1 LNAVMWLPIHM
12 AGDHVTLS
20 HERCQ
25 DRPIARN
32 HAPSHKNEWQKPK
45 CPPGKHVAP
54 LTNPCGFERC
64 QAPHSWPRCRPDTR
78 PADKGYDV
86 RRCCGYRRRR
96 GIKAPIAGEASIA
109 MSNTRWDRHSGSSR
123 ELMVARRFWQAVS
136 AFRATLDTHLACR
149 RRHVPLS
156 ACTWL
161 SCVVSGSYCD

>member
-1 LNAVMWLPIHM
+1 MNAVISLPINI
-12 AGDHVTLS
+12 AGAHVTLS
-20 HERCQ
+20 HERYQ
-25 DRPIARN
+25 GRPIARN

-54 LTNPCGFERC
+54 LTNLCGFERC

-96 GIKAPIAGEASIA
+96 GIKTPIAGEAPIA
-109 MSNTRWDRHSGSSR
+109 MRDGI
-123 ELMVARRFWQAVS
+123 V
-136 AFRATLDTHLACR
+136 TLDHRANSSWLAGCGKRSLRFER
-149 RRHVPLS
+149 RWIPISLGRRWHVPVS